1 MRKTLLMALCAAL
14 LLIGPGLSRPALANS
29 AQTWWSGTDGAGLI
43 VTEGECPIEVT
54 RERLTFELWEFPEN
68 FYDVGEEEAFLAYSG
83 MVSAE
88 YTFLNPTDLTVDV
101 RLAFPFGQQPHYS
114 PFWSGEADDAEKYG
128 VSVDGQEIE
137 RRIRHTYRAD
147 YADFYLEEDLPRLS
161 DGYLEDDFFLPG
173 MTVTR
178 YAFRA
183 DGVDSR
189 YPAAN
194 AAFDFVP
201 SPDVRIL
208 FPQLNGGSALGGDR
222 FRAEAWVENGDT
234 FEVYA
239 IGGDFF
245 PEWTFYR
252 DGACRDGEEIA
263 GMMSLTEVETLTF
276 EELALSSFDPEGDVS
291 AIDWYNAFVCLLN
304 DNHWQGGL
312 LGTDRLSASDLLRWY
327 EYELTFAPGQTLV
340 NRVEA
345 PIYPD
350 IDTDCT
356 PSLYTYTY
364 LLSPAGTWAD
374 FGELEIVLNTPFYL
388 IDDDSFEK
396 TEGGYRKI
404 LPGLPEGELV
414 FSLATEP
421 AVTRP
426 ASFFGCRLSL
436 SPAGPALLGLFALA
450 PALILRRRA

>member
-14 LLIGPGLSRPALANS
+14 LLIGPGLFLPALANS

-68 FYDVGEEEAFLAYSG
+68 FYDVGEEESFLAYSG

-114 PFWSGEADDAEKYG
+114 PFWNGEADDAEKYG

-189 YPAAN
+189 YSAAN

-201 SPDVRIL
+201 ASDVRIL

-239 IGGDFF
+239 IGGAFF

-404 LPGLPEGELV
+404 MPGLPEGELV
-414 FSLATEP
+414 FSLAAEP
-421 AVTRP
+421 TVTRP
-426 ASFFGCRLSL
+426 ASFFGCRLNL

-450 PALILRRRA
+450 PVLILRRRA